1 MKKIIV
7 PTLTILCLLPC
18 TNVNVTASADELN
31 STSNTSVYSTG
42 LISNYN
48 LSISCNGT
56 SLLFTGVTG
65 CSSTMKKIGFTSIVI
80 QRSSNNATWKDYIS
94 VNDIVKEDV
103 AAYTVSK
110 KNLGTVPS
118 GYYYRI
124 TCKHYA
130 KENGVFG
137 SSESI
142 SNTSNSVYIS

>member
-1 MKKIIV
+1 MNNEEIKDINEETDNNK
-7 PTLTILCLLPC
+7 
-18 TNVNVTASADELN
+18 NKEEF
-31 STSNTSVYSTG
+31 
-42 LISNYN
+42 
-48 LSISCNGT
+48 NGT
-56 SLLFTGVTG
+56 FHE
-65 CSSTMKKIGFTSIVI
+65 
-80 QRSSNNATWKDYIS
+80 KDS
-94 VNDIVKEDV
+94 HDVNDIVKEDV